1 MGFKRSL
8 VRIQSPRPVREHR
21 SQMSDFL
28 SSVFCPLF
36 SDFNTMNN
44 SQKFWKTITPAQ
56 TLLMGFI
63 LMIIA
68 GVILLSL
75 PISTSGN
82 VTQPLV
88 DVLFTSTSAVTTTGL
103 IVVDTGSFYSL
114 FGQIVILSLIQICGL
129 GYMIFIALII
139 LGVGGRVSMNNRILL
154 SESLARPTS
163 IDMVRFIKIVVI
175 FTFIIEFVG
184 AFLLSMYWMRY
195 FSFGKAIYAGIFHS
209 ISAFCT
215 AGFSIFSDSFSA
227 WGKSFSFNLISIFI
241 FTAGAIG
248 FFVLYDIYSW
258 SRKNFAVFLSSYRHH
273 KALGSGR
280 ERTTF
285 MIKNFVQLETHS
297 KFVLLLTA
305 LLVGVGAVVI
315 FFSQEYLPLKGRA
328 LNAVFQSFTAST
340 TTGFNTID
348 IGAMSIPSLFM
359 IIILM
364 FIGAS
369 PGGTGAGI
377 KTVSFGIVLLFL
389 FALLTGKENV
399 NLFKRRIP
407 AQIINKVFAICSI
420 AFLWT
425 VIAVTILTFTEKAS
439 FLQIL
444 FEVVSALSNVGL
456 STGITSS
463 LSNVGKI
470 VISITMLI
478 GRMGPLAIGFSLVG
492 KPKPAKFKYAQ
503 ADVLVG

>member
-1 MGFKRSL
+1 
-8 VRIQSPRPVREHR
+8 
-21 SQMSDFL
+21 MSDFL
-28 SSVFCPLF
+28 LSVFCSLF
-36 SDFNTMNN
+36 SGFKAMIN

-63 LMIIA
+63 LMIVA

-75 PISTSGN
+75 PLATVGN
-82 VTQPLV
+82 THQPLV
-88 DVLFTSTSAVTTTGL
+88 DVLFTATSAVTTTGL
-103 IVVDTGSFYSL
+103 IVVDTGSFYSF

-139 LGVGGRVSMNNRILL
+139 LGVGGRMSISNRVLL
-154 SESLARPTS
+154 SESLAHPTS
-163 IDMVRFIKIVVI
+163 IDMVRFTKIVVI
-175 FTFIIEFVG
+175 FAFFIEFIG
-184 AFLLSMYWMRY
+184 ALFLSGYWMRY
-195 FSFGKAIYAGIFHS
+195 FSFGKAVYAGIFHS

-215 AGFSIFSDSFSA
+215 AGFSVFSDSFSA
-227 WGKSFSFNLISIFI
+227 WGKSFSFNLFSIFI

-248 FFVLYDIYSW
+248 FFVLHDIYSW
-258 SRKNFAVFLSSYRHH
+258 FRKNFAVFLCSCRHSSAVGGGQEHR
-273 KALGSGR
+273 
-280 ERTTF
+280 TF
-285 MIKNFVQLETHS
+285 MKKKYFQLATHS

-305 LLVGVGAVVI
+305 ILVGFGAVVI
-315 FFSQEYLPLKGRA
+315 FFSQEWLLQSTPELSLKGRV

-340 TTGFNTID
+340 TTGFNTVN
-348 IGAMSIPSLFM
+348 IGAMSTASLFVM
-359 IIILM
+359 IVLM

-407 AQIINKVFAICSI
+407 SQIINKVFAICSI
-420 AFLWT
+420 AILW
-425 VIAVTILTFTEKAS
+425 VVLAVTVLIFTEKAS

-470 VISITMLI
+470 VISITMLV

-492 KPKPAKFKYAQ
+492 NPKPKHFKYAQ
-503 ADVLVG
+503 ADILVG